1 MHMMENQVN
10 AAPAADHGEP
20 QVMDQQP
27 ASAGDIERFLMPPKE
42 FVRLIYVISGAVMV
56 LLSLAIWLVMSLA

>member
-1 MHMMENQVN
+1 
-10 AAPAADHGEP
+10 
-20 QVMDQQP
+20 MDQQP

-56 LLSLAIWLVMSLA
+56 LLSLAIWLMMSLA